1 MKIKI
6 GGRTHIFTFTTFAV
20 SNLQCVC
27 PPGSASQDAEREGRL
42 VYWKPVDP
50 TGPIPHDVLYFN
62 DKMLFYEAPRFIP
75 RSFMIARVACKGGKS
90 HSNPPLANTNFAKY
104 VVDLDHLK
112 DHRDPDTYEVLC
124 GQRDAV
130 HWVRFSS
137 GNEAGTEDE
146 VIHRRD
152 WRPVELGRDSAGRL
166 WFVGLAPE
174 PHVLVPGRP
183 LPCKIQ
189 DGTNYAVFFGENEV
203 KRTRNFQL
211 LVHN

>member
-1 MKIKI
+1 MTYPSLQEWLQDVQI
-6 GGRTHIFTFTTFAV
+6 GGRTHIFTLTTFAV
-20 SNLQCVC
+20 SHLKCVC
-27 PPGSASQDAEREGRL
+27 PLGSGSQNTEREGRL
-42 VYWKPVDP
+42 VYWKLVDAK
-50 TGPIPHDVLYFN
+50 GPIPHDVLYFN

-75 RSFMIARVACKGGKS
+75 RSFMIARTACKGGKS
-90 HSNPPLANTNFAKY
+90 HSNP
-104 VVDLDHLK
+104 
-112 DHRDPDTYEVLC
+112 DTYEVVPEVLC

-137 GNEAGTEDE
+137 GNAATEDE
-146 VIHRRD
+146 VINRRD

-189 DGTNYAVFFGENEV
+189 DGTNYAVFFDENEV